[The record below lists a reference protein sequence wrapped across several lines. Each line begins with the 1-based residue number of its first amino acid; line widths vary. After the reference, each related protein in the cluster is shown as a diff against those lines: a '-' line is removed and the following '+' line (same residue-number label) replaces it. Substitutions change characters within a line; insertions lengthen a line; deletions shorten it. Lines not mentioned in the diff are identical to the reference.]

1 MKTPRQKYISYLIS
15 LGLICLLSLAF
26 ATQFIEPAE
35 ANFMPIP
42 IPQPAI
48 VIRGDG
54 SIDPQTAP
62 IQRDE
67 NTYTFTDNIT
77 GYTLAVEK
85 DNIVLDG
92 CGYELRGTGNSTGV
106 FLKNRNG
113 VTVKNLNVAGFTY
126 GIRLF
131 AEDFMGM
138 NSSNNALYNNVVT
151 GNEYGVYISSSF
163 DNVLRGNHMNNNT
176 YNFRIRGGFISEGG
190 PGYINDIDDSN
201 TVEDKPLI
209 YWVNVKNRVA
219 PSNAGYVAFVNC
231 VNVTAAGLSLSHNGQ
246 GTLLAS
252 TINANVTQNNIT
264 KCTSGIHL
272 FNSTNISI
280 TKNNL
285 SGNANGIRGDSSSN
299 NLMET
304 NHIANNEIG
313 IYFTSTSK
321 DNLIS
326 RNNITA
332 NTKDGVNLWG
342 STNTDL
348 TENNFTLNSETGINL
363 FDSRSN
369 KITANTIAE
378 NIGIGIKLWYNSNEN
393 LFSANNIQNNS
404 IGILINDSFDNR
416 VIKNNLSNNAEWG
429 MRFEGDQN
437 NNIIWQNNFVN
448 NRPAGDGL
456 QVSVTGTGILEPRPG
471 GGNIWDNGTGG
482 NYWSD
487 YTAKYPNTSE
497 IGNSETGNTP
507 YVINENNIDHYPL
520 ITPYNNLTPNP
531 TQTPQ
536 AQTPSQTPASSNSPN
551 PTPSPSIPEF
561 PVGTSILFSLLA
573 VATLVLVVQ
582 KIKRH

>member
-1 MKTPRQKYISYLIS
+1 MKTPRQKSISYLIS
-15 LGLICLLSLAF
+15 LGLICLLASAF
-26 ATQFIEPAE
+26 AAQFIEPAE

-48 VIRGDG
+48 VIRADG
-54 SIDPQTAP
+54 NIDPQTAP
-62 IQRDE
+62 IQRDG

-77 GYTLAVEK
+77 GYTIAVEK

-92 CGYELRGTGNSTGV
+92 GGYELRGTGNSTGV

-113 VTVKNLNVAGFTY
+113 VTVRNLDVTGFTY
-126 GIRLF
+126 GVRLF

-138 NSSNNALYNNVVT
+138 NSSNNALYDNVVA

-163 DNVLRGNHMNNNT
+163 DNVLRGNRMSNNT
-176 YNFRIRGGFISEGG
+176 YNFWISGGFISERG

-201 TVEDKPLI
+201 TVENKPLV
-209 YWVNVKNRVA
+209 YWVNVENRVV

-246 GTLLAS
+246 GVLLAS
-252 TINANVTQNNIT
+252 TINASVTQNNIT
-264 KCTSGIHL
+264 KCASGIHL
-272 FNSTNISI
+272 FNSTNTSI
-280 TKNNL
+280 TQNSL
-285 SGNANGIRGDSSSN
+285 SGNVNAIRGDSSSN

-304 NHIANNEIG
+304 NHIASNEIG

-342 STNTDL
+342 STNTSL
-348 TENNFTLNSETGINL
+348 TENNFTLNIETGINL
-363 FDSRSN
+363 FDSCNN
-369 KITANTIAE
+369 KIAANTIAE

-393 LFSANNIQNNS
+393 HFSANNIRNNN
-404 IGILINDSFDNR
+404 IGILINDSFDNL
-416 VIKNNLSNNAEWG
+416 IIENNVRDNAEWG

-437 NNIIWQNNFVN
+437 NNVIWQNNFIN

-471 GGNIWDNGTGG
+471 GGNIWDNGTAG
-482 NYWSD
+482 NHWSD
-487 YTAKYPNTSE
+487 YTARYPNATQTGSS
-497 IGNSETGNTP
+497 GTGNTP
-507 YVINENNIDHYPL
+507 YLINENNIDHHPL
-520 ITPYNNLTPNP
+520 IAPYNNLTPNP
-531 TQTPQ
+531 P
-536 AQTPSQTPASSNSPN
+536 QTPAPSQPPTSTTSNSPN

-561 PVGTSILFSLLA
+561 PVGMLILFSLLA
-573 VATLVLVVQ
+573 VSTLVLVVPRVR
-582 KIKRH
+582 RH